1 MVAIRVRILQEGL
14 WQLIHSTG
22 RMENRT
28 RMVQKKW
35 KEVSSGSNVVEWQL
49 SHCKIKNWWQGRKGT
64 ERTNKALLLDSTRL
78 AETMSSQKTIFH
90 CDYTLFFF
98 SQSTD
103 RIVSMAKGVHLFTL
117 TVSGSSASRRQHR
130 ISYSALVKLQQFTD
144 SYWPYFTFIAEPT
157 GKWTVHQLL
166 KDVMDF
172 LLVFMLY
179 WLKQQEQPPSTA
191 SSANSST

>member
-78 AETMSSQKTIFH
+78 AQTMSSQKTIFH

-98 SQSTD
+98 PSLPTELFQWQRECIFS
-103 RIVSMAKGVHLFTL
+103 HLLCLGAQHLGDNTEFL
-117 TVSGSSASRRQHR
+117 TVP
-130 ISYSALVKLQQFTD
+130 L
-144 SYWPYFTFIAEPT
+144 
-157 GKWTVHQLL
+157 
-166 KDVMDF
+166 
-172 LLVFMLY
+172 
-179 WLKQQEQPPSTA
+179 
-191 SSANSST
+191 